1 MFYSAR
7 VLILI
12 SLLGYSSYVCSQQL
26 SHQVLVPL
34 AGVTTTGAL
43 SYSHTI
49 GETAIEIFE
58 SADCV
63 FTQGFQQP
71 CIKFTKEDPPPGTG
85 VKVYPNPVSD
95 YVNVELFGNISRTIK
110 VEIIN
115 ISGTI
120 VYVETISFTDM
131 YWFVRQIPTE
141 KLSNGFYFVRIVST
155 DGILNKIFKIDKM

>member
-1 MFYSAR
+1 MLNSAR

-12 SLLGYSSYVCSQQL
+12 SLLGYSSSVYSQQL

-34 AGVTTTGAL
+34 AGVMSTGSL
-43 SYSHTI
+43 SYSQTI
-49 GETAIEIFE
+49 GETAIEIFQ

-95 YVNVELFGNISRTIK
+95 FVNVELFGDISRSIK

-120 VYVETISFTDM
+120 LYTETITFIDM
-131 YWFVRQIPTE
+131 YWFVRQVPVE
-141 KLSNGFYFVRIVST
+141 KLSNGFYFIRIISS
-155 DGILNKIFKIDKM
+155 DGLVNKIFKIDKM

>member
-7 VLILI
+7 VLILL
-12 SLLGYSSYVCSQQL
+12 SLLGCTSFVYSQQL

-34 AGVTTTGAL
+34 AGVTTTGSL
-43 SYSHTI
+43 SYSQTI

-58 SADCV
+58 SDDCV

-71 CIKFTKEDPPPGTG
+71 CIKFTKENPPPGVG

-95 YVNVELFGNISRTIK
+95 YVNVELFGDVSRSIR

-120 VYVETISFTDM
+120 IYTETITFTEK
-131 YWFVRQIPTE
+131 YWFVRQIPAE
-141 KLSNGFYFVRIVST
+141 KLSNGFYFVRIVSS
-155 DGILNKIFKIDKM
+155 DGIVNKIFKIDKM